1 MTTKI
6 KTPGITDANV
16 TTDKLNLISTS
27 GTPGAT
33 IKGTS
38 GQTDGYLQLNCEE
51 NTHGIKLK
59 SPPHSAAQS
68 YTLTFPQS
76 ITNGYF
82 LKTDGSGNLSFAEV
96 NVDDTAWQSSI
107 VTAATLSA
115 VVGYGYWIDTT
126 SNACTITLPA
136 SANVGDQIIFVDYA
150 RKWATN
156 NVTINQNGLKYQGG
170 TLNPVYDTNGQTVNI
185 VYSGATKGWIPISD
199 DEVADAPVGFTATGG
214 TKTVVG
220 SYTIHTFTSSG
231 TFTPAIAGSVDYL
244 VVAGGG
250 GSSRG
255 SGSGGS
261 GAGGFRTATGFSVA
275 PTGLT
280 VTIGAG
286 GAGAGGAAQRGSN
299 GGDSVFSSI
308 TSTGGGAGGT
318 QNETTSANSGG
329 SGGGANSTYGVAGAG
344 DTPSTTPSQGNN
356 GGAGNTTGDGS
367 PTYVGAG
374 GGGAGAVGGNGDGT
388 TAGAGGNGV
397 ANSLTGSA
405 VTRAGGGG
413 GGTYGSAGGAGGSG
427 GGGLGGR
434 HGDSRAATSGTTN
447 TGGGGGGA
455 GHGNAPQAG
464 AGGSG
469 VVILSMP
476 DASYSGTVSG
486 SPTVA
491 TGVSGNTVLT
501 FTGSGTYTG

>member
-6 KTPGITDANV
+6 KTPGITDANVTTAKILDANV

-33 IKGTS
+33 IKGTA
-38 GQTDGYLQLNCEE
+38 GQSDGYIQLNCEQ

-59 SPPHSAAQS
+59 SPPHSSAQN

-150 RKWATN
+150 RTWATN
-156 NVTINQNGLKYQGG
+156 KIIIDSNGLKYQGDDD
-170 TLNPVYDTNGQTVNI
+170 TSVVEYNTNGQTVNI

-199 DEVADAPVGFTATGG
+199 DEVADAPVGFSATGG

-308 TSTGGGAGGT
+308 TSTGGGAGAT
-318 QNETTSANSGG
+318 QNETNAANSGG

-374 GGGAGAVGGNGDGT
+374 GGGAGAVGAVGVKNSN
-388 TAGAGGNGV
+388 AGAGGVGTV
-397 ANSLTGSA
+397 STYSGSS
-405 VTRAGGGG
+405 VTYAGGGG
-413 GGTYGSAGGAGGSG
+413 GASGAGGTPNGAGGAGGG
-427 GGGLGGR
+427 GAGAVAGSAG
-434 HGDSRAATSGTTN
+434 SAGTVN
-447 TGGGGGGA
+447 TGGGAGGSDYNGSA
-455 GHGNAPQAG
+455 TT

-469 VVILSMP
+469 IVIIR
-476 DASYSGTVSG
+476 Y
-486 SPTVA
+486 
-491 TGVSGNTVLT
+491 LT
-501 FTGSGTYTG
+501 

>member
-16 TTDKLNLISTS
+16 TTAKILDANVTTAKLNLISTS

-126 SNACTITLPA
+126 SNTCTITLPA

-150 RKWATN
+150 RTWATN
-156 NVTINQNGLKYQGG
+156 KIIIDSNGLKYQGDDD
-170 TLNPVYDTNGQTVNI
+170 TSVVEYNTNGQTVNI

-199 DEVADAPVGFTATGG
+199 DEVADAPVGFSATGG

-318 QNETTSANSGG
+318 QNETNAANSGG

-344 DTPSTTPSQGNN
+344 NTPSTTPSQGNN

-374 GGGAGAVGGNGDGT
+374 GGGAGAVGAVGVKNSN
-388 TAGAGGNGV
+388 AGAGGVGTV
-397 ANSLTGSA
+397 STYSGSS
-405 VTRAGGGG
+405 VTYAGGGG
-413 GGTYGSAGGAGGSG
+413 GASGAGGTPNGAGGAGGG
-427 GGGLGGR
+427 GAGAVAGGAG
-434 HGDSRAATSGTTN
+434 SAGTVN
-447 TGGGGGGA
+447 TGGGAGGSDYNGSA
-455 GHGNAPQAG
+455 TT

-469 VVILSMP
+469 IVIIR
-476 DASYSGTVSG
+476 Y
-486 SPTVA
+486 
-491 TGVSGNTVLT
+491 LT
-501 FTGSGTYTG
+501 

>member
-150 RKWATN
+150 RTWATN
-156 NVTINQNGLKYQGG
+156 AVTINQNSLNFQGF
-170 TLNPVYDTNGQTVNI
+170 TSPNPVYDTIGQTLNI
-185 VYSGATKGWIPISD
+185 VYSGATQGWIPISD
-199 DEVADAPVGFTATGG
+199 DAVVNETPQALIADFLV
-214 TKTVVG
+214 
-220 SYTIHTFTSSG
+220 
-231 TFTPAIAGSVDYL
+231 IAGGGGGGRDGSGGGGAGGYR
-244 VVAGGG
+244 ASFNSEASGGG
-250 GSSRG
+250 GSSE
-255 SGSGGS
+255 SAITLT
-261 GAGGFRTATGFSVA
+261 AGQVYTAV
-275 PTGLT
+275 
-280 VTIGAG
+280 VGAG
-286 GAGAGGAAQRGSN
+286 GAGGTGANGVNSSLSGSGITTITSIGGGAAGTGVSGVAN
-299 GGDSVFSSI
+299 G
-308 TSTGGGAGGT
+308 
-318 QNETTSANSGG
+318 NSGG
-329 SGGGANSTYGVAGAG
+329 SGGGAKGSGSGGAG
-344 DTPSTTPSQGNN
+344 TSNQGFAGNGNN
-356 GGAGNTTGDGS
+356 GSYIT
-367 PTYVGAG
+367 
-374 GGGAGAVGGNGDGT
+374 
-388 TAGAGGNGV
+388 
-397 ANSLTGSA
+397 
-405 VTRAGGGG
+405 
-413 GGTYGSAGGAGGSG
+413 
-427 GGGLGGR
+427 
-434 HGDSRAATSGTTN
+434 
-447 TGGGGGGA
+447 GGGGGA
-455 GHGNAPQAG
+455 GTAGGASIIQQGGIGVASTISGSSVYRGGGGVGYFDDNAGKPALAGGAGHGAYISTAGTAVTANTG
-464 AGGSG
+464 AGGAGGGAYTGTLDGLVGAAG
-469 VVILSMP
+469 VVILRLP
-476 DASYSGTVSG
+476 TDQYTGTTSG
-486 SPTVA
+486 SPTIS
-491 TGVSGNTVLT
+491 TSGSDTIIT
-501 FTGSGTYTG
+501 FNANGTYTA

>member
-16 TTDKLNLISTS
+16 TTAKILDANVTTAKLNLISTS

-126 SNACTITLPA
+126 SNACTITLPG

-150 RKWATN
+150 RTWATN
-156 NVTINQNGLKYQGG
+156 KIIIDSNGLKYQGDDD
-170 TLNPVYDTNGQTVNI
+170 TSVVEYNTNGQTVNI

-199 DEVADAPVGFTATGG
+199 DEVADAPVGFSATGG

-318 QNETTSANSGG
+318 QNETNAANSGG

-344 DTPSTTPSQGNN
+344 NTPSTTPSQGNN

-374 GGGAGAVGGNGDGT
+374 GGGAGAVGAVGVKNSN
-388 TAGAGGNGV
+388 AGAGGVGTV
-397 ANSLTGSA
+397 STYSGSS
-405 VTRAGGGG
+405 VTYAGGGG
-413 GGTYGSAGGAGGSG
+413 GASGAGGTPNGAGGAGGG
-427 GGGLGGR
+427 GAGAVAGGAG
-434 HGDSRAATSGTTN
+434 SAGTVN
-447 TGGGGGGA
+447 TGGGAGGSDYNGSA
-455 GHGNAPQAG
+455 TT

-469 VVILSMP
+469 IVIIR
-476 DASYSGTVSG
+476 Y
-486 SPTVA
+486 
-491 TGVSGNTVLT
+491 LT
-501 FTGSGTYTG
+501 

>member
-150 RKWATN
+150 RTWATN
-156 NVTINQNGLKYQGG
+156 AVTLSLNGLKYQGG
-170 TLNPVYDTNGQTVNI
+170 INNPIYDTNGQTVNI

-318 QNETTSANSGG
+318 QNETNAANSGG

-344 DTPSTTPSQGNN
+344 NTPSTTPSQGNN

-374 GGGAGAVGGNGDGT
+374 GGGAGAVGAVGVKNSN
-388 TAGAGGNGV
+388 AGAGGAGTV
-397 ANSLTGSA
+397 STYSGSS
-405 VTRAGGGG
+405 VTYAGGGG
-413 GGTYGSAGGAGGSG
+413 GASGAGGTPNGAGGAGGG
-427 GGGLGGR
+427 GAGAVAGSAG
-434 HGDSRAATSGTTN
+434 SAGTVN
-447 TGGGGGGA
+447 TGGGAGGSDYNGSA
-455 GHGNAPQAG
+455 TT

-469 VVILSMP
+469 IVIIR
-476 DASYSGTVSG
+476 Y
-486 SPTVA
+486 
-491 TGVSGNTVLT
+491 LT
-501 FTGSGTYTG
+501 

>member
-150 RKWATN
+150 RTWATN
-156 NVTINQNGLKYQGG
+156 AVTINQNSLNFQGF
-170 TLNPVYDTNGQTVNI
+170 TSPNPVYDTIGQSVHI
-185 VYSGATKGWIPISD
+185 VYSGATQGWIPNTD
-199 DEVADAPVGFTATGG
+199 DDVPLE
-214 TKTVVG
+214 
-220 SYTIHTFTSSG
+220 
-231 TFTPAIAGSVDYL
+231 TPQAYDIEYL

-250 GSSRG
+250 P
-255 SGSGGS
+255 GGN
-261 GAGGFRTATGFSVA
+261 GGGGGGGMRTATTSFLPGI
-275 PTGLT
+275 TLT
-280 VTIGAG
+280 ATIGAG
-286 GAGAGGAAQRGSN
+286 GVRGSGGATDGTAGGNSSLAA
-299 GGDSVFSSI
+299 SSI
-308 TSTGGGAGGT
+308 TTF
-318 QNETTSANSGG
+318 TS
-329 SGGGANSTYGVAGAG
+329 
-344 DTPSTTPSQGNN
+344 
-356 GGAGNTTGDGS
+356 
-367 PTYVGAG
+367 AG
-374 GGGAGAVGGNGDGT
+374 GGFGSYEVVGGN
-388 TAGAGGNGV
+388 
-397 ANSLTGSA
+397 
-405 VTRAGGGG
+405 
-413 GGTYGSAGGAGGSG
+413 GGSG
-427 GGGLGGR
+427 GGGGRDAVRAGGSGNTPSTSPSQGEDG
-434 HGDSRAATSGTTN
+434 GDGNSGGFGVGGSGGGGGASGVAGTNGRSPTAPATTGMDGGDGTQSSITGSATYYSGGGASGSNLDPPTSATPTPQGGAGGGGNGAGAANSNGSAGTTN
-447 TGGGGGGA
+447 TGGGGGGGEA
-455 GHGNAPQAG
+455 TLGGN
-464 AGGSG
+464 GGSG
-469 VVILSMP
+469 VVILSMLTSFYT
-476 DASYSGTVSG
+476 ATITG
-486 SPTVA
+486 SPTVS
-491 TGVSGNTVLT
+491 TSGSETILT
-501 FTGSGTYTG
+501 FTGTGTYTA

>member
-150 RKWATN
+150 RTWATN
-156 NVTINQNGLKYQGG
+156 AVTLSLNGLKYQGG
-170 TLNPVYDTNGQTVNI
+170 INNPIYDTNGQTVNI

-199 DEVADAPVGFTATGG
+199 DDVFDEGTLPTYSADF
-214 TKTVVG
+214 
-220 SYTIHTFTSSG
+220 
-231 TFTPAIAGSVDYL
+231 L

-250 GSSRG
+250 G
-255 SGSGGS
+255 GGY
-261 GAGGFRTATGFSVA
+261 GFTGGYY
-275 PTGLT
+275 
-280 VTIGAG
+280 
-286 GAGAGGAAQRGSN
+286 
-299 GGDSVFSSI
+299 
-308 TSTGGGAGGT
+308 GGGAGGGGYRNSFNSETSGRNSSSESALTFT
-318 QNETTSANSGG
+318 QGVTYTVTVGAGGAIASNGVNGTIGGNSLISGTGITTVTSIGGGFGQGGNDGGGTGGDGGCGGGGADGNQGTSATGG
-329 SGGGANSTYGVAGAG
+329 SGTAGQGFDGGAVPG
-344 DTPSTTPSQGNN
+344 DNN
-356 GGAGNTTGDGS
+356 AA
-367 PTYVGAG
+367 AG
-374 GGGAGAVGGNGDGT
+374 GGGAGAIGAFNAGGDSAG
-388 TAGAGGNGV
+388 GAGL
-397 ANSLTGSA
+397 ASSITGSA
-405 VTRAGGGG
+405 VTRSVGGV
-413 GGTYGSAGGAGGSG
+413 GA
-427 GGGLGGR
+427 
-434 HGDSRAATSGTTN
+434 DSSPDTSGAN
-447 TGGGGGGA
+447 TGKGGDGSKD
-455 GHGNAPQAG
+455 NNTAPKV
-464 AGGSG
+464 GGSG
-469 VVILSMP
+469 VVIIRVP
-476 DASYSGTVSG
+476 TASYSSTTSG
-486 SPTVA
+486 SPS
-491 TGVSGNTVLT
+491 VSTS
-501 FTGSGTYTG
+501 GSDTIMIFNASGSYTG

>member
-16 TTDKLNLISTS
+16 TTAKILDANVTTAKLNLISTS

-33 IKGTS
+33 IKGTA
-38 GQTDGYLQLNCEE
+38 GQSDGYLQLNCEQ

-59 SPPHSAAQS
+59 SPPHSSAQN

-76 ITNGYF
+76 ITNDYF
-82 LKTDGSGNLSFAEV
+82 LKTDGSGNLSFAAV
-96 NVDDTAWQSSI
+96 DVDDTAWQSSI

-126 SNACTITLPA
+126 SNACTITLPG

-150 RKWATN
+150 RTWATN
-156 NVTINQNGLKYQGG
+156 KIIIDSNGLKYQGDDD
-170 TLNPVYDTNGQTVNI
+170 TSVVEYNTNGQTVNI

-199 DEVADAPVGFTATGG
+199 DEVADAPVGFSATGG

-261 GAGGFRTATGFSVA
+261 GAGGFRTGTGFSVA

-308 TSTGGGAGGT
+308 TSTGGGAGAT
-318 QNETTSANSGG
+318 QNETNAANSGG

-374 GGGAGAVGGNGDGT
+374 GGGAGAVGAVGVKNSN
-388 TAGAGGNGV
+388 AGAGGVGTV
-397 ANSLTGSA
+397 STYSGSS
-405 VTRAGGGG
+405 VTYAGGGG
-413 GGTYGSAGGAGGSG
+413 GASGAGGTPNGAGGAGGG
-427 GGGLGGR
+427 GAGAVAGSAG
-434 HGDSRAATSGTTN
+434 SAGTVN
-447 TGGGGGGA
+447 TGGGAGGSDYNGSA
-455 GHGNAPQAG
+455 TT

-469 VVILSMP
+469 IVIIR
-476 DASYSGTVSG
+476 Y
-486 SPTVA
+486 
-491 TGVSGNTVLT
+491 LT
-501 FTGSGTYTG
+501 

>member
-150 RKWATN
+150 RTWATN
-156 NVTINQNGLKYQGG
+156 AVTINQNSLNFQGF
-170 TLNPVYDTNGQTVNI
+170 TSPNPVYDTIGQTLNI
-185 VYSGATKGWIPISD
+185 VYSGATQGWIPISD
-199 DEVADAPVGFTATGG
+199 DAVVNETPQALIADFLV
-214 TKTVVG
+214 
-220 SYTIHTFTSSG
+220 
-231 TFTPAIAGSVDYL
+231 IAGGGGGGRDGSGGGGAGGYR
-244 VVAGGG
+244 ASFNSEASGGG
-250 GSSRG
+250 GSSE
-255 SGSGGS
+255 SAITLT
-261 GAGGFRTATGFSVA
+261 AGQVYTAV
-275 PTGLT
+275 
-280 VTIGAG
+280 VGAG
-286 GAGAGGAAQRGSN
+286 GAGGTGANGVNSSLSGSGITTITSIGGGAAGTGVSGVAN
-299 GGDSVFSSI
+299 G
-308 TSTGGGAGGT
+308 
-318 QNETTSANSGG
+318 NSGG
-329 SGGGANSTYGVAGAG
+329 SGGGAKGSGSGGAG
-344 DTPSTTPSQGNN
+344 TSNQGFAGNGNN
-356 GGAGNTTGDGS
+356 GSYIT
-367 PTYVGAG
+367 
-374 GGGAGAVGGNGDGT
+374 
-388 TAGAGGNGV
+388 
-397 ANSLTGSA
+397 
-405 VTRAGGGG
+405 
-413 GGTYGSAGGAGGSG
+413 
-427 GGGLGGR
+427 
-434 HGDSRAATSGTTN
+434 
-447 TGGGGGGA
+447 GGGGGA
-455 GHGNAPQAG
+455 GTAGGASIIQQGGIGVASTISGSSVYRGGGGVGYFDDNAGKPALAGGAGHGAYISTAGTAVTANTG
-464 AGGSG
+464 AGGAGGGAYTGTLDGLVGAAG
-469 VVILSMP
+469 VVILRLP
-476 DASYSGTVSG
+476 TDQYTGTTSG
-486 SPTVA
+486 SPTVS
-491 TGVSGNTVLT
+491 TSGSDTIIT
-501 FTGSGTYTG
+501 FNANGTYTA